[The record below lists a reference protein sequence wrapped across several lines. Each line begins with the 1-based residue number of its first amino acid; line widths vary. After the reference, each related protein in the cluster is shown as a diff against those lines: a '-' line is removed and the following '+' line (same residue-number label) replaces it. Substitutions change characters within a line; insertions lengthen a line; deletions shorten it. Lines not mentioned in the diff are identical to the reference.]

1 MRLDPDPKTYCPSDD
16 SSKNAALDET
26 PTLFTKYIFWNR
38 PKDEC
43 DDKDVNDGQKYD
55 NDDEND
61 GLSLEDVTVKELDR
75 ALRLKEVEE
84 DSKNLFIQPI
94 QSKLKDEKFP
104 RILFLGTSAAGSFP
118 LRNSSGILV
127 HLS

>member
-1 MRLDPDPKTYCPSDD
+1 MRLDPNPKIYCPNDD
-16 SSKNAALDET
+16 SDQNAVADET
-26 PTLFTKYIFWNR
+26 PTLFTKYIFWNQPR
-38 PKDEC
+38 EKCVNDDE
-43 DDKDVNDGQKYD
+43 NDGQKYD
-55 NDDEND
+55 NDDEN
-61 GLSLEDVTVKELDR
+61 GLSMEDVTVKELNR
-75 ALRLKEVEE
+75 ALRVKEEEE
-84 DSKNLFIQPI
+84 DSKNLFVQPV

>member
-1 MRLDPDPKTYCPSDD
+1 MRLDPDPKIYARSDD
-16 SSKNAALDET
+16 GGTNAGLDEIS
-26 PTLFTKYIFWNR
+26 TLFTKYIFWKQPR
-38 PKDEC
+38 DDC
-43 DDKDVNDGQKYD
+43 DD

-61 GLSLEDVTVKELDR
+61 GLSLEDVTVKELNR
-75 ALRLKEVEE
+75 SLRVKGENEEEE
-84 DSKNLFIQPI
+84 DSKNLFIQSVQP
-94 QSKLKDEKFP
+94 KLKDEKFP